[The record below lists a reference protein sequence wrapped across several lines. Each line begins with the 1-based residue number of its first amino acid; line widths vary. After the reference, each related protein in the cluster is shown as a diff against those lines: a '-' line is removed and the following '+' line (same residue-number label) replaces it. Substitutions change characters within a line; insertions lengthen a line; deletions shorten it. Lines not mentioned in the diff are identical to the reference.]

1 MESIDSRNGPPVG
14 GHPEYLHVVKLT
26 HLIPEST
33 VTIVPQIQ
41 EWSLVMEASGDQA
54 GVVHPQIHLPLPG
67 NLCCFRRMQVV
78 QDDTDV
84 PNTMT
89 RSI

>member
-1 MESIDSRNGPPVG
+1 MTGFIAVQYVG

-54 GVVHPQIHLPLPG
+54 GVVHPQG
-67 NLCCFRRMQVV
+67 G
-78 QDDTDV
+78 
-84 PNTMT
+84 
-89 RSI
+89 RSWSQ